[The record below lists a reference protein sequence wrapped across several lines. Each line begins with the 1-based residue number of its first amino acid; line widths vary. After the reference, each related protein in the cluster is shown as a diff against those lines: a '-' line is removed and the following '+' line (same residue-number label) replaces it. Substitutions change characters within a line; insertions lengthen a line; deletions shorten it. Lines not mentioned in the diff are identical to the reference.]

1 MADQRGRTL
10 DLARLAGDALDSAAP
25 ESGMPSKYL
34 DPVDVMTMEPHAA
47 DLVEDRR
54 WCSEP
59 WRGGMMST
67 SGEVR

>member
-10 DLARLAGDALDSAAP
+10 DLARFAGDALDLAAP
-25 ESGMPSKYL
+25 ESGMPSKYF
-34 DPVDVMTMEPHAA
+34 DPVDVMTMEPH
-47 DLVEDRR
+47 DRR
-54 WCSEP
+54 WRSKP